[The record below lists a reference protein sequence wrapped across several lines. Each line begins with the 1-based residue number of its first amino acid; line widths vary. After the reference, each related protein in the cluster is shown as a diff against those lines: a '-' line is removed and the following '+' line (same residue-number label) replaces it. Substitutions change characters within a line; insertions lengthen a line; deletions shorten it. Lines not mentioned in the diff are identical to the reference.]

1 MRKGVKGRLEF
12 FQKFIRFGSGTLP
25 LDSCLSATKVLAVL
39 RSIVCACILSMS
51 CMVLLYFLYMLSMLC
66 NVHVVQVVVVHV
78 ANVVLTQALDVARAK
93 AWHQRRRL
101 IPSRLPLEA
110 TLRNCSAQR
119 IDQSKCISYLRH
131 MKAYISN
138 KVWESALGQVAINQT
153 ATIEIFLF
161 NPVTFN
167 LKTRV

>member
-1 MRKGVKGRLEF
+1 MSVCYKDS
-12 FQKFIRFGSGTLP
+12 GS
-25 LDSCLSATKVLAVL
+25 
-39 RSIVCACILSMS
+39 IACILL
-51 CMVLLYFLYMLSMLC
+51 VYFLYMLSMLC

-93 AWHQRRRL
+93 GWHQRRRL

-119 IDQSKCISYLRH
+119 IDQSKLFSHLRH
-131 MKAYISN
+131 MEAYISD

-153 ATIEIFLF
+153 SSTEIFLF

>member
-1 MRKGVKGRLEF
+1 
-12 FQKFIRFGSGTLP
+12 
-25 LDSCLSATKVLAVL
+25 
-39 RSIVCACILSMS
+39 
-51 CMVLLYFLYMLSMLC
+51 MLC
-66 NVHVVQVVVVHV
+66 NIYVVVHVVQVVVHV

-119 IDQSKCISYLRH
+119 IDQSKLFSHLRH
-131 MKAYISN
+131 MEAYISD

-153 ATIEIFLF
+153 SSTEIFNF